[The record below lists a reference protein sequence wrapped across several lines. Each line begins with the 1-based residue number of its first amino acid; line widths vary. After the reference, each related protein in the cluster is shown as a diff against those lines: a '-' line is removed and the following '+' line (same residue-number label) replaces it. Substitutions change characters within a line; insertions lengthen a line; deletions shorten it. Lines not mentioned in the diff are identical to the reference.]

1 MVNVLN
7 SCRTFLEKSKSIA
20 SVLIIIAMLVQ
31 KNFID
36 EPEGKDFVA
45 KKIYQII

>member
-1 MVNVLN
+1 
-7 SCRTFLEKSKSIA
+7 
-20 SVLIIIAMLVQ
+20 LIIIAMLAQ

-36 EPEGKDFVA
+36 EPTEGKDFVA